1 MSSSLPLAYREKKS
15 LNISAFTTAPRS
27 IHNMHVHDVCDIQ
40 FDAWLMVVEAIVV
53 IFHRY
58 MYIIIVNTILNVM
71 KYIMKEH
78 SL

>member
-40 FDAWLMVVEAIVV
+40 FDAWLMVVEVIVV
-53 IFHRY
+53 IHVFHRY
-58 MYIIIVNTILNVM
+58 IYIIIVNTILNVM
-71 KYIMKEH
+71 NYT
-78 SL
+78 